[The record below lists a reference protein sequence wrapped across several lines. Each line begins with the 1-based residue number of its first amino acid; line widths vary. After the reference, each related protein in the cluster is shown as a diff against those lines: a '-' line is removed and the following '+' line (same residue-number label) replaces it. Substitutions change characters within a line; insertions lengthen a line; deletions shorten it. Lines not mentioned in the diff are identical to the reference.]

1 MSYEMATHP
10 DRDKYDLTACKSF
23 AAGGAPRPV
32 DHVTKIKEAFP
43 GGFPLL
49 GYGLTETNAV
59 GCGNFNEN
67 YMAKPG
73 STGRASQPLV
83 DVQILDN
90 DGKIGRANVR
100 TPVTN
105 THLVCRLLLE
115 KKNLKR

>member
-90 DGKIGRANVR
+90 NGKPDRKSN
-100 TPVTN
+100 
-105 THLVCRLLLE
+105 RL
-115 KKNLKR
+115 NSSP